1 MASKTIDIT
10 EVAKL
15 VREVLKLEFPAAK
28 FTVKS
33 SRYSGGSSIRV
44 NWQDGPTTKQV
55 EDVAGFYKG
64 ASFDGMTDMKSYHH
78 HTNEAGEQVHYG
90 NDYIFFNRSISAEQL
105 TPFAEYV
112 AKHYHL
118 ETASGETVEN
128 YQYTIKGEEGEDA
141 WVESP
146 RNYSDSVFFGGAF
159 GGNSFADVVHK
170 LARNNVDF
178 AAYMAAE
185 AAEELERQE
194 WLANRNKEQ
203 AAQALWDNALTEI
216 LEPAPVIEDDYV
228 SCLRFA
234 GWI

>member
-10 EVAKL
+10 SVAKL
-15 VREVLKLEFPAAK
+15 VREMLKLEFPVTK
-28 FTVKS
+28 FSVKS
-33 SRYSGGSSIRV
+33 SRYSGGSSISV
-44 NWQDGPTTKQV
+44 NWQDGATVKQV
-55 EDVAGFYKG
+55 EDVVGFYKG

-78 HTNEAGEQVHYG
+78 HTNEAGEQIHYG
-90 NDYIFFNRSISAEQL
+90 NDYIFFRRSISAEQL
-105 TPFAEYV
+105 APFADYV

-118 ETASGETVEN
+118 QTLSGETVTD

-146 RNYSDSVFFGGAF
+146 RNYNETVFFGGAF

-178 AAYMAAE
+178 VSYMAAE
-185 AAEELERQE
+185 EAEEAERQE
-194 WLANRNKEQ
+194 WATTRAKERANE
-203 AAQALWDNALTEI
+203 ALWDTALTEI
-216 LEPAPVIEDDYV
+216 LEPAIEDDYV